1 MAFYISHFLPVFFQK
16 LDFDLNYQNQRSFI
30 KFQVLTHYYRSN
42 STDERLPHQL
52 PLSFHSLRDVEIAML
67 LSPAELG
74 THGFPSEARL
84 VNLWMVHL
92 LLPKQGCL
100 SMCDDYISVNDIF
113 SNICFF
119 TYGLPESLKLRV
131 LSIFTGKIQKLI
143 VIEIAQKK
151 ERKTIH
157 LRVILIVYHI
167 LSDTGVLHKRLTCF
181 LFLVDNWVKF
191 LKTPFPCVLQT
202 GEDSVQNH
210 LLKLLSVI
218 RAICLMLI
226 MLLLNP
232 NKQTYSSVILQ
243 DWHLGNLIN
252 DQGWLFK

>member
-92 LLPKQGCL
+92 LLPRQGCL

-151 ERKTIH
+151 KEK
-157 LRVILIVYHI
+157 
-167 LSDTGVLHKRLTCF
+167 LS
-181 LFLVDNWVKF
+181 
-191 LKTPFPCVLQT
+191 
-202 GEDSVQNH
+202 
-210 LLKLLSVI
+210 
-218 RAICLMLI
+218 IC
-226 MLLLNP
+226 
-232 NKQTYSSVILQ
+232 
-243 DWHLGNLIN
+243 G
-252 DQGWLFK
+252 